1 MAVDD
6 DGALLP
12 VVETSVSDPGAAPPP
27 PPPPFSPEP
36 APAPT
41 FPRWGWWA
49 IAVSAVVSIVVIA
62 GFVIHVPYATISPG
76 EAVSLPPL
84 VQVQGTVVH
93 PEDRGD
99 IRLLFVRERNHVNL
113 WRYLQARLDG
123 DIDLYKEQQLNP
135 EKKTQSQLNDE
146 AAQQMADAKTAATKV
161 ALEAAGFKVRTAPGV
176 TVSDVSEKLPASKVL
191 QPGDVIMTADG
202 HKITRSTD
210 LTDAIQARRVGDDV
224 VLEIVRDGKPKTV
237 RVAVGSDGGVKRI
250 GVIASPRF
258 TFPVKVKVDTAGI
271 GGPSAGLAMTL
282 AIFDDLTSGN
292 LTGGKRVAVTG
303 TIDTEG
309 HVDEIGGINQKAV
322 AARAAGATLFIV
334 PACVK
339 DRSPDLAACRRD
351 VKRATQRAGSK
362 VKVVP
367 VSTFDQAL
375 KALRDAGGDPAVAQ
389 TPTSQAA

>member
-6 DGALLP
+6 GAPLP
-12 VVETSVSDPGAAPPP
+12 VMDTNVSDPGAAPPP
-27 PPPPFSPEP
+27 PP
-36 APAPT
+36 APT
-41 FPRWGWWA
+41 PPPAFPRWGWWA
-49 IAVSAVVSIVVIA
+49 IAVAAVVSIVLIA
-62 GFVIHVPYATISPG
+62 GFAIHVPYSTISPG
-76 EAVSLPPL
+76 EALSLPPL
-84 VQVQGTVVH
+84 VRVDGVVAH

-99 IRLLFVRERNHVNL
+99 IRLLFVRERNHINA

-135 EKKTQSQLNDE
+135 ERKSQKQLNDE

-161 ALEAAGFKVRTAPGV
+161 ALEAAGFKVRAAPGV
-176 TVSDVSEKLPASKVL
+176 TVSDVSEKLPAGKVL
-191 QPGDVIMTADG
+191 GPGDVIMTADG
-202 HKITRSTD
+202 HKIRRSTD
-210 LTDAIQARRVGDDV
+210 LTDAIQARKVGDDV
-224 VLEIVRDGKPKTV
+224 VLEITRDGKPKTV
-237 RVAVGSDGGVKRI
+237 RVAVGSDQGVKRI

-258 TFPVKVKVDTAGI
+258 TFPIKVKVDTAGI

-282 AIFDDLTSGN
+282 AIFDDLTPGN

-322 AARAAGATLFIV
+322 AARAAGAQVFIV

-339 DRSPDLAACRRD
+339 ERSPDLAACQSD
-351 VKRATQRAGSK
+351 LKRATQRAGSK

-367 VSTFDQAL
+367 VSTFEQAL
-375 KALRDAGGDPAVAQ
+375 AALRNVGGDPVVVQ